1 MRQQKIN
8 AMNTW
13 QFIKRSLIFYRR
25 MHLGVL
31 LGTALCTAI
40 LVGALTVG
48 DSVRYS
54 LQSMTRARLGKT
66 EYALSAG
73 DRFFRSALAA
83 DLTND
88 LKIDV
93 VSLIQARGIAINTV
107 NQQRVNAIQINGID
121 HLFWTLWDLNPSFLP
136 LSEDEAVINQRL
148 AERLELHIGDELLI
162 RVEKVDQIPQD
173 VPLVSNT
180 ETSISFRLIIKAIA
194 ADNTYGRFSLRS
206 NQIAPYNLFMSL
218 SKLADALNI
227 SDRTNILLVKENPQ
241 QAVSLDRIQ
250 SALQNQW
257 TLSDASLALRFDS
270 EYHFIELISERIFL
284 DPPIVETGMTLPEK
298 GIGILTYFVNGI
310 RSGQNEAPYS
320 FVSAIGDSILPFPLE
335 DDEIIINQWLAE
347 DIHAGKGDEITL
359 AYFVIGSDNRLIED
373 QATFKVKEVIPIQ
386 GMAADRSLM
395 PQYPGLADAEHC
407 REWDPGIPIDLDK
420 IRDKDE
426 TYWDIYQGT
435 PKAFISLPRAQS
447 IWGNRF
453 GNLTAIRYMESGQ
466 NEIET
471 ISNKMLTSID
481 PISLGFVFHPV
492 KELGLEA
499 GRGAVDFGQLFLAL
513 SFFIIL
519 AALLLTSLLFVFGIE
534 NRSEEI
540 GTLSAVGFSQKQ
552 IQHFQWIEGFII
564 ALAGSLLGI
573 LLSIFYNYIVLKGL
587 DSVWQGAVGTTDLR
601 MHFSISTVLI
611 GTLSGLIAA
620 IGSIWLATKR
630 SLSKTAIELQKS
642 GETKRTKS
650 WKTILPIALSML
662 GLLAILLLANPG
674 RGKEAAGLFFGAGF
688 LLLTC
693 GLFSIRL
700 FLILIRQLKSK
711 KKMNIVLIGFKNI
724 SRKSGRSLMTIGLLA
739 CGIFIII
746 GVGAN
751 RTTIIEKVGENSSGT
766 GGYALYGET
775 VIPIL
780 DNLNERDARIK
791 WGITGDYFS
800 QVHFFQMR
808 VQEGDDASCLNLNR
822 VQNPRILGINANAF
836 ANRESFSFVNTDP
849 VIDTQNPWS
858 ALNQT
863 WDNNVIPAIADETV
877 IVWGLN
883 KSVGDTLTYTDA
895 NGESVKLKLIAGLA
909 NSIFQGNVLISENHF
924 LNHFSSNSGYRAFL
938 VDVPLEKRPEVIS
951 DCLFQF
957 QDMGLEI
964 TPTEIRLAEFNQVE
978 NTYLSIFTALGALG
992 MMIGSIGFGIV
1003 ILRNVMERRNEL
1015 AVLRAIGY
1023 SRNELQKVV
1032 LSEHWILMIFGFM
1045 VGIFSALIAAL
1056 PALRSPGIKFP
1067 FIFMIATL
1075 TVIILN
1081 GLIWTWIA
1089 SRISTRG
1096 DLISALRN
1104 E

>member
-1 MRQQKIN
+1 
-8 AMNTW
+8 
-13 QFIKRSLIFYRR
+13 

-83 DLTND
+83 DLAND
-88 LKIDV
+88 LKTDV
-93 VSLIQARGIAINTV
+93 VSLIQARGIAINPA
-107 NQQRVNAIQINGID
+107 NQQRVNAIQVNGID
-121 HLFWTLWDLNPSFLP
+121 PSFWTLWDRDPSSFH
-136 LSEDEAVINQRL
+136 LSDNEAIVNQRL
-148 AERLELHIGDELLI
+148 AERLGLNIGDELLI
-162 RVEKVDQIPQD
+162 RVEKIDQIPQD

-180 ETSISFRLIIKAIA
+180 ETSVSFRLIIKAIA
-194 ADNTYGRFSLRS
+194 SDYTYGRFSLRS
-206 NQIAPYNLFMSL
+206 NQIAPFNLFMPL
-218 SKLADALNI
+218 SRLTDALNMA
-227 SDRTNILLVKENPQ
+227 DRTNTLLVADNPQ
-241 QAVSLDRIQ
+241 QESSLNGVQ
-250 SALQNQW
+250 SAFRDQW
-257 TLSDASLALRFDS
+257 TLSDAGLELCYNS
-270 EYHFIELISERIFL
+270 EFHFIELVSDRIFL
-284 DPPIVETGMTLPEK
+284 DPPIVEAGMTIPEK
-298 GIGILTYFVNGI
+298 GIGVLTYFVNGI

-320 FVSAIGDSILPFPLE
+320 FVSAIGDSVFSIPLQN
-335 DDEIIINQWLAE
+335 DDIIINQWLAN
-347 DIHAGKGDEITL
+347 DIHASKGDEITL
-359 AYFVIGSDNRLIED
+359 SYFVIGSDNRLTED
-373 QATFKVKEVIPIQ
+373 QSTFKVKEIIPIQ

-395 PQYPGLADAEHC
+395 PQYPGLADADHC
-407 REWDPGIPIDLDK
+407 REWDPGIPIDLNK

-426 TYWDIYQGT
+426 NYWDRYKGT
-435 PKAFISLPRAQS
+435 PKAFISLSKAQS
-447 IWGNRF
+447 IWKNRF
-453 GNLTAIRYMESGQ
+453 GNLTAIRYMETEQ
-466 NEIET
+466 NAIET
-471 ISNKMLTSID
+471 FSDEILTRID
-481 PISLGFVFHPV
+481 PISLGFVFHPF
-492 KELGLEA
+492 KELGLQA

-513 SFFIIL
+513 SFFIVL

-552 IQHFQWIEGFII
+552 IQHVQWIEGFVI
-564 ALAGSLLGI
+564 ALSGSLLGI

-601 MHFSISTVLI
+601 MHFSIPTILT

-620 IGSIWLATKR
+620 TGSIWLTTKK

-642 GETKRTKS
+642 IETDKPKP
-650 WKTILPIALSML
+650 WKTILLIAASMI
-662 GLLAILLLANPG
+662 GLLMILLLADPG

-693 GLFSIRL
+693 GLLSTRL
-700 FLILIRQLKSK
+700 FLIFLRQLKSK
-711 KKMNIVLIGFKNI
+711 KKLNIVLIGFKNI
-724 SRKSGRSLMTIGLLA
+724 SRKSGRSLMTIGLIA

-751 RTTIIEKVGENSSGT
+751 RNTIIEEVGENSSGT
-766 GGYALYGET
+766 GGYGLYGET

-780 DNLNERDARIK
+780 DNLNDGKTRTE
-791 WGITGDYFS
+791 WGLIGDHFS
-800 QVHFFQMR
+800 QVRFLQMR
-808 VQEGDDASCLNLNR
+808 IHEGDDASCLNLNR
-822 VQNPRILGINANAF
+822 VQNPRILGINPNEF
-836 ANRESFSFVNTDP
+836 TIRGSFSFVKTDP
-849 VIDTQNPWS
+849 VIGTQNPWP

-863 WDNNVIPAIADETV
+863 LDNNVIPAIADETV

-883 KSVGDTLTYTDA
+883 KSVGDTLTYTDTK
-895 NGESVKLKLIAGLA
+895 GESIKLKLIAGLA
-909 NSIFQGNVLISENHF
+909 NSIFQGNVLISEQHF

-938 VDVPLEKRPEVIS
+938 VDVPLEKRPEVID

-957 QDMGLEI
+957 QDMGLEL
-964 TPTEIRLAEFNQVE
+964 TPTENRLAEFNQVE

-992 MMIGSIGFGIV
+992 MMIGSIGLGIV

-1015 AVLRAIGY
+1015 AILRAVGY

-1032 LSEHWILMIFGFM
+1032 LSEHWILMIFGLM
-1045 VGIFSALIAAL
+1045 IGIVSALIAAL

-1067 FIFMIATL
+1067 FMFMIATL
-1075 TVIILN
+1075 TLIILN
-1081 GLIWTWIA
+1081 GLVWTLIA
-1089 SRISTRG
+1089 SRISTSG